1 MNNEGKR
8 VTVSVTSEMMA
19 ELDREKREHYY
30 SQSQSAMV
38 RDLIERGMKFRKR
51 ENKEK
56 FN

>member
-8 VTVSVTSEMMA
+8 VTVSVTSEMMV
-19 ELDREKREHYY
+19 ELDREKRERYY

>member
-1 MNNEGKR
+1 
-8 VTVSVTSEMMA
+8 MMA
-19 ELDREKREHYY
+19 ELDREKRERYY
-30 SQSQSAMV
+30 SQSQSDMV

>member
-19 ELDREKREHYY
+19 ELDREKRERYY

-56 FN
+56 FL

>member
-19 ELDREKREHYY
+19 ELDREKRERYY

-38 RDLIERGMKFRKR
+38 RDLIERGMKFRK
-51 ENKEK
+51 
-56 FN
+56 